1 MRHTWNHLVRAIVPA
16 LVVIASTITV
26 QPILGAEPNE
36 ELKAI
41 RDLLSKIDQRLE
53 NQNTISLQ
61 MLDKFERL
69 KTDFGQLKTEMNGLR
84 DELTKVQR
92 DMSDLRQRSGASGAS
107 TSYFGGSVPTAPAS
121 SASIRLVNT
130 YLTDMT
136 ANINGFLYVVP
147 PGQTRTVPV
156 VAGPV
161 SYQVYQTQNF
171 AKATSLRPGEI
182 LTLSLYP
189 MQ

>member
-1 MRHTWNHLVRAIVPA
+1 MRHMRTTTTWA
-16 LVVIASTITV
+16 LFAALAALASTITV
-26 QPILGAEPNE
+26 RPILGAEPNE

-41 RDLLSKIDQRLE
+41 RDLLNKIDQRLE

-61 MLDKFERL
+61 MLDRL
-69 KTDFGQLKTEMNGLR
+69 KADFGQLKNDMTSMKDEMTRL
-84 DELTKVQR
+84 QR
-92 DMSDLRQRSGASGAS
+92 DLNDMRLRGNANGSS
-107 TSYFGGSVPTAPAS
+107 TSYFGGSAPTTPSSS

-136 ANINGFLYVVP
+136 ANINGLLYVVP
-147 PGQTRTVPV
+147 PGQQRVVPV
-156 VAGPV
+156 APGNV
-161 SYQVYQTQNF
+161 SYQVFQTQNF

-189 MQ
+189 IQ